1 LNYTYNLKCLTNEVT
16 DVAQWWSTCLECMRP
31 CIQSLAK
38 TNKQKTKKEIA
49 VYHWE
54 ETKEQTV
61 AL

>member
-38 TNKQKTKKEIA
+38 TNKQKTKKER
-49 VYHWE
+49 
-54 ETKEQTV
+54 KENLTRQEGYNI
-61 AL
+61 